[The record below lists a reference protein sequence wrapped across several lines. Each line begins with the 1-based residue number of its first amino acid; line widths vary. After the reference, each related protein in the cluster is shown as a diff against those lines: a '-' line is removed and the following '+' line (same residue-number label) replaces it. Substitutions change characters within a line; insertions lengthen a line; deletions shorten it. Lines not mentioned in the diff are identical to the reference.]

1 MYSDILNRLHNDES
15 EDIISDMLVQG
26 YKAYSEGILDGAKTV
41 VGAART
47 GARNLTTTKNKIG
60 SSDLVQAVKN
70 ACGKLLNMLQNLIK
84 SIFNGTNKL
93 KKLIKDIE
101 NQERKFTVQQ
111 DGKQKKVIKTITI
124 RNLIDMGFSNQDPKD
139 DKDAFIALKKNGGM
153 SIYTYYYRFSNM
165 MKDGSKRAKMD
176 FSSKEKSIKSLNEVA
191 RPNLRNNTDETQ
203 STEDYTGNILK
214 KWKLKPNDD
223 VTKVMSSGQF
233 GQMIQELYGY
243 GYAAGTSE
251 FKQFKGMSAKYFK
264 QPLTTKIDNT
274 DGKAFSIVKG
284 SLEFVKNAGKV
295 LIQLDADAYMKA
307 ELEEIK
313 RAQRDLEKLNRE
325 NVKGAQDAEDRQN
338 GETVKT
344 DVNNVKDGDATF
356 FGDKRTVDKSNNDN
370 NGGQPS
376 GQKESIDLYL
386 IRQAL
391 SAFGE
396 DGEPD
401 NNQGSDNSQGG
412 GDTGNNNT
420 QPAETSDNGASTK
433 DAQDSILDGQQNN
446 HEVKKTNTATG
457 SSEIKGIFEYI
468 QAFLIN
474 YAIAIQKTMNYYNA
488 FIMNLVLAG
497 QQLLNDLATLGKATN
512 GGE

>member
-26 YKAYSEGILDGAKTV
+26 YKAYSEGILDGAKSV

-47 GARNLTTTKNKIG
+47 GARNITTAKNKIG

-124 RNLIDMGFSNQDPKD
+124 RNLIEMGFSNQDPKD
-139 DKDAFIALKKNGGM
+139 DKDAMAALKKNGGM

-176 FSSKEKSIKSLNEVA
+176 FSSKDKSIKSLNEVA
-191 RPNLRNNTDETQ
+191 RPNLRNNMDETQ

-223 VTKVMSSGQF
+223 VTKVMSAGEF

-264 QPLTTKIDNT
+264 QPLTTKIDNS

-307 ELEEIK
+307 EIEEIK
-313 RAQRDLEKLNRE
+313 RAQKDLEKLNRE

-344 DVNNVKDGDATF
+344 DVNNVKDGDASF
-356 FGDKRTVDKSNNDN
+356 FGDKRTVDKSNNN
-370 NGGQPS
+370 NQNTNG
-376 GQKESIDLYL
+376 ESIDLYL
-386 IRQAL
+386 IRKAL

-396 DGEPD
+396 DGDP
-401 NNQGSDNSQGG
+401 NNEGSDNSQGG
-412 GDTGNNNT
+412 DNNT
-420 QPAETSDNGASTK
+420 QPAETSDSGASTK
-433 DAQDSILDGQQNN
+433 DAQDSILDGQENN
-446 HEVKKTNTATG
+446 HEVKKTNTATD
-457 SSEIKGIFEYI
+457 SNEIKGIFEHI

>member
-26 YKAYSEGILDGAKTV
+26 YKAYSEGILDGAKSV

-47 GARNLTTTKNKIG
+47 GARNITTTKNKIG
-60 SSDLVQAVKN
+60 SSDIVQAIKN
-70 ACGKLLNMLQNLIK
+70 ACNKLLNMLQNLIK

-93 KKLIKDIE
+93 KKLIKTIE

-124 RNLIDMGFSNQDPKD
+124 RNLIEMGFSDKDPAE
-139 DKDAFIALKKNGGM
+139 DKDAMAALKKNGGM

-165 MKDGSKRAKMD
+165 MKEGSKRTKMD

-191 RPNLRNNTDETQ
+191 RPNLRNKLDETQ

-223 VTKVMSSGQF
+223 VTKVMSPGQF

-243 GYAAGTSE
+243 GYAAGISD
-251 FKQFKGMSAKYFK
+251 FKQFKGMTAKYFK

-295 LIQLDADAYMKA
+295 LIELDADAYMKA

-344 DVNNVKDGDATF
+344 DVNNVKDSGSSF
-356 FGDKRTVDKSNNDN
+356 FGDKRAVDKSNNNN
-370 NGGQPS
+370 NGNGS
-376 GQKESIDLYL
+376 GESIDLYL

-391 SAFGE
+391 AAFGE

-401 NNQGSDNSQGG
+401 
-412 GDTGNNNT
+412 GNNNT
-420 QPAETSDNGASTK
+420 SEVDSSSDNGASTK
-433 DAQDSILDGQQNN
+433 DEQDSIINNQENN
-446 HEVKKTNTATG
+446 HEVKKTNTTDNA
-457 SSEIKGIFEYI
+457 SEIKGIFEHI